1 MVECIYEM
9 KNIRHYLVSLA
20 LLTTMFDIAVSAEK
34 IGGRQFIAMLSSLPA
49 EAREQRIYEAVTG
62 GNIPDCTGR
71 FEPIVERQPDAAGNM
86 HTVEILVTADYIAVG
101 NDSDYVRMPMLP
113 ATAQRIA
120 SELDASLPTRKIVD
134 MIHRHSAVK
143 LHPCPMLPDSTM
155 VTLPVF
161 VEHNRLIADSL
172 NAADYFRKGIVAGH
186 KKDIVITNRLTEYGR
201 VFIYGWHYP
210 DGLPIQPLSGVH
222 HSHYAD
228 YSHGVRLVAQN
239 VVVDGKSWRLSE
251 LLSDPVLYRLLSD
264 EEGPMQCTEY
274 PLDGV
279 ENLPNKGGE

>member
-1 MVECIYEM
+1 
-9 KNIRHYLVSLA
+9 
-20 LLTTMFDIAVSAEK
+20 
-34 IGGRQFIAMLSSLPA
+34 
-49 EAREQRIYEAVTG
+49 
-62 GNIPDCTGR
+62 
-71 FEPIVERQPDAAGNM
+71 
-86 HTVEILVTADYIAVG
+86 
-101 NDSDYVRMPMLP
+101 MLP

-172 NAADYFRKGIVAGH
+172 NASDNFGKGLVAGH
-186 KKDIVITNRLTEYGR
+186 KKDIVITNRLAEHGR

-222 HSHYAD
+222 HSHYVD
-228 YSHGVRLVAQN
+228 YSHGVRLVAQK
-239 VVVDGKSWRLSE
+239 VVVDGKSWRLSD
-251 LLSDPVLYRLLSD
+251 LLSHPVLYRLLSD
-264 EEGPMQCTEY
+264 EDGPMLYTEY
-274 PLDGV
+274 PPAGIEKLS
-279 ENLPNKGGE
+279 N